1 MSKNTSGLR
10 GIWALVLIAA
20 GGGCASVG
28 GASAGSGK
36 ENLAVMP
43 DNPDALIQMRRSACA
58 VGPCSSYGV
67 SIFLDGTVVYDGR
80 QDVAVI
86 GQRKAQMPPERVSE
100 LISMIDSIGFLDL
113 PQSCCLCHGTS
124 AYQLV
129 TLDYRPGSVQRTI
142 LHDTGCTSALTDL
155 ERLIDSAA
163 GTQRWTSPAVVAE
176 ATPVQAAEPSVADPS
191 AELVPPPI
199 PLPAPARAAETGSAT
214 TSSEPATVS
223 AGADPSR
230 EASSAPPGAPL

>member
-1 MSKNTSGLR
+1 
-10 GIWALVLIAA
+10 LVLMAA

-28 GASAGSGK
+28 AASAGSGI

-43 DNPDALIQMRRSACA
+43 DHPDALIQMRRSACA

-80 QDVAVI
+80 KDVGVI
-86 GQRKAQMPPERVSE
+86 GQRKAQVPPERVSE

-124 AYQLV
+124 AYQMV
-129 TLDYRPGSVQRTI
+129 TLDYRPGSVQRTV

-155 ERLIDSAA
+155 ERLIDSVA
-163 GTQRWTSPAVVAE
+163 GTQRWTALAV
-176 ATPVQAAEPSVADPS
+176 AAETTPAQGAVPSVADGANDPV
-191 AELVPPPI
+191 ALVPPPV
-199 PLPAPARAAETGSAT
+199 PAPAAETDPAT
-214 TSSEPATVS
+214 TSSDPATVT

-230 EASSAPPGAPL
+230 AASSAPPASPL